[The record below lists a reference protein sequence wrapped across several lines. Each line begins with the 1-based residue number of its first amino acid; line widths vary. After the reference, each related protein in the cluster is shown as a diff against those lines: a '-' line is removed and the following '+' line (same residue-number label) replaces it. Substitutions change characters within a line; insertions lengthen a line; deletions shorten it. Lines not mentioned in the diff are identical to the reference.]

1 VGKEN
6 DKKADKMTNKKEN
19 VKGKKYDKFAIWSFV
34 FAVIGILS
42 MLLSFIYVSI
52 MGLKTFNGFILFLY
66 SVLVGIVLTIIL
78 DLISI
83 ILGIISLRRIK
94 NNPNIKGRIL
104 ALMGLFISSITT
116 IFLIIDFIINKF

>member
-1 VGKEN
+1 MGKEN